1 MAVGATVPDEREHA
15 GRSAMNWIERL
26 FGISPDAGNG
36 SAEVGVAIAIALVLV
51 LGFVGKRFIR
61 RANLGRSRPSR

>member
-1 MAVGATVPDEREHA
+1 
-15 GRSAMNWIERL
+15 MNWIERL